1 MIDPAEETEA
11 VRTIDA
17 VLAAVSEEFEVLA
30 AEIMGRRRTARIA
43 DARMVVY
50 WLAWFAGESYSAIG
64 RRLGRDH
71 STVIAGVRRINTR
84 MRTDVELL
92 DAVNRAGK
100 RSAVL
105 AAEIEGRR
113 SIER

>member
-1 MIDPAEETEA
+1 MIDAAQETEA

-17 VLAAVSEEFEVLA
+17 ILDAVATEFEVPVA
-30 AEIMGRRRTARIA
+30 AILGRRRTAKIA

-71 STVIAGVRRINTR
+71 STVIAGVRRINGR
-84 MRTDVELL
+84 MRTDELL
-92 DAVNRAGK
+92 LDRVDRAGK
-100 RSAVL
+100 GVEL
-105 AAEIEGRR
+105 
-113 SIER
+113 

>member
-1 MIDPAEETEA
+1 MIDTAKETEA

-17 VLAAVSEEFEVLA
+17 ILDAVSIEFEILV
-30 AEIMGRRRTARIA
+30 AEILGRRRTAKIA

-50 WLAWFAGESYSAIG
+50 WLAWFAGESFSVIG

-84 MRTDVELL
+84 MRTDDELL
-92 DAVNRAGK
+92 DHVDRAGK
-100 RSAVL
+100 AVEL
-105 AAEIEGRR
+105 
-113 SIER
+113 